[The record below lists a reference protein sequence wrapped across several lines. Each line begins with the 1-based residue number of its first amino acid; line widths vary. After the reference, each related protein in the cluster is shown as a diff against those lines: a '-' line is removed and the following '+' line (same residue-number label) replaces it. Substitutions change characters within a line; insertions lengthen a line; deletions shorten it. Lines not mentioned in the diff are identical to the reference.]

1 MLKPF
6 RSDQETSEEELFIKT
21 QQKSQQNLF
30 YWDLMLKLD
39 KFSTQAV
46 SIENYEIRLF
56 RSNYTH
62 TPTYLC
68 KVSFLTTLDIYKDYF
83 RGRHRWCKNNTC
95 RKCPSS
101 SFSLKKL
108 LHLYD
113 KGFVTKELPNLHCWW
128 NEKLCS
134 QHLPQV
140 NGVSHVLGSVHH

>member
-1 MLKPF
+1 MMDLRLQETWCSSQVLKPF

-62 TPTYLC
+62 IPTYLC
-68 KVSFLTTLDIYKDYF
+68 KVSF
-83 RGRHRWCKNNTC
+83 
-95 RKCPSS
+95 
-101 SFSLKKL
+101 
-108 LHLYD
+108 
-113 KGFVTKELPNLHCWW
+113 
-128 NEKLCS
+128 S
-134 QHLPQV
+134 QP
-140 NGVSHVLGSVHH
+140 